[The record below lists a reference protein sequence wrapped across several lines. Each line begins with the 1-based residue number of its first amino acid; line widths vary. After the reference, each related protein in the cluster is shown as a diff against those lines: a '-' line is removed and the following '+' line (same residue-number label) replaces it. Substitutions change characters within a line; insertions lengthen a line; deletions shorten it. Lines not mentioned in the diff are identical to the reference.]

1 MSTSSKEMSTSRRS
15 RYLDICPAGFRNIC
29 LVRNCNI
36 NLGKGLGSQKYYH
49 KNRYEARRASSPSL
63 PVLEWS
69 YTTANSNS
77 NAQKDNQNAR
87 SQSLDGFEEIV
98 LDSSNLPNGKL
109 VFDGVRRTKNGKSY
123 SFIISYRLHHGED
136 ED

>member
-1 MSTSSKEMSTSRRS
+1 MSTSRRS

-49 KNRYEARRASSPSL
+49 KNHYEARRASNPSL

-98 LDSSNLPNGKL
+98 RDSSNLPNGKL
-109 VFDGVRRTKNGKSY
+109 VFDELDVPKMEKVIH
-123 SFIISYRLHHGED
+123 FL
-136 ED
+136 